1 MLRAGPDRS
10 QNASRGRH
18 RRAASGLVFVKIGDI
33 AAGAATLRAAKVPSA
48 PCLAPSLAR
57 RSDPAVFSIR
67 CGAAFRIRRGFSLH
81 LHLVERAFSHIQ
93 PARAQCKLLGLMG
106 APIPESRETAG
117 RGVGR
122 LALSLP
128 WSSARR
134 LHDARKGAVAATPG
148 QQPREPSGVVSAW
161 SSTSKKVRTYWWGR
175 CPTRQVGSRAGGNCL
190 PK

>member
-57 RSDPAVFSIR
+57 RSGPAVSSIR

-81 LHLVERAFSHIQ
+81 LHLFERAFSHIQ
-93 PARAQCKLLGLMG
+93 PARAQCKIVRAYGGSDTGEQGDGGSRCG
-106 APIPESRETAG
+106 AARPLS
-117 RGVGR
+117 
-122 LALSLP
+122 ALVFSP
-128 WSSARR
+128 PPARR
-134 LHDARKGAVAATPG
+134 KKRSCCCDARAAT
-148 QQPREPSGVVSAW
+148 A
-161 SSTSKKVRTYWWGR
+161 
-175 CPTRQVGSRAGGNCL
+175 
-190 PK
+190 